1 MVQLKTELKHRWGRA
16 NVLPI
21 VGEVEIS
28 EEGVI
33 EVESQEVAEQVVSL
47 GVGFDFIE
55 ELEEIKPKAEEIK
68 PKTEEIKPK
77 TEESDLNPE
86 GENEEEI
93 KPKTEENEPL
103 NEAPKMSDAEVAQ
116 VRNVLGGMTVAQL
129 KEKVKDFPSAEW
141 RSLNKAE
148 LIEYLITKL

>member
-33 EVESQEVAEQVVSL
+33 EVESQEVAEQVVNL
-47 GVGFDFIE
+47 GIGFNLIE
-55 ELEEIKPKAEEIK
+55 EL
-68 PKTEEIKPK
+68 EEIKPK
-77 TEESDLNPE
+77 TEESDLTPE
-86 GENEEEI
+86 EEDEEEI

-103 NEAPKMSDAEVAQ
+103 NKAPKMSDAEVAQ
-116 VRNVLGGMTVAQL
+116 VRNVLGDMTVAQL

>member
-33 EVESQEVAEQVVSL
+33 EVESQEVAEQIVNL
-47 GVGFDFIE
+47 GIGFTFIE
-55 ELEEIKPKAEEIK
+55 EL
-68 PKTEEIKPK
+68 EEIKPK
-77 TEESDLNPE
+77 TEESDLDPE
-86 GENEEEI
+86 EDEEEI

-103 NEAPKMSDAEVAQ
+103 SEASEMSDAEVAQ
-116 VRNVLGGMTVAQL
+116 ARNVLGDMTVAQL

-148 LIEYLITKL
+148 LIEYLIAKL

>member
-33 EVESQEVAEQVVSL
+33 EVESQEVAEQVVNL
-47 GVGFDFIE
+47 GIGFNLVE
-55 ELEEIKPKAEEIK
+55 EL
-68 PKTEEIKPK
+68 EEIKPK
-77 TEESDLNPE
+77 TEESDLDLEE
-86 GENEEEI
+86 GEEEI
-93 KPKTEENEPL
+93 KPNVEENEPL
-103 NEAPKMSDAEVAQ
+103 NEAPKMSEAEVAQ
-116 VRNVLGGMTVAQL
+116 VRNVLGDMTVAQL
-129 KEKVKDFPSAEW
+129 KEKVKDFPSVEW